1 MQIKNHNSVLLTS
14 VLLVGLLLISTTAL
28 YADDTRAPLGACCM
42 GMDTQDQCLYLEE
55 DECIMFEGFW
65 LGEDSNC
72 DDCGTED
79 YGACCIKLNDNITCL
94 MTTPEIC
101 ATQLGWTVFRGYDTD
116 CQEGGCIPDCG
127 DLNFDGGVNILDVL
141 YSISLIYKCGPRPF
155 MEETA
160 DVDGNG
166 YISIL
171 DALYLIVAIY
181 RDGPDPICPGLQ
193 PTRCDYQLITT
204 TRDCE

>member
-1 MQIKNHNSVLLTS
+1 MQMKNHNSVLITS

-28 YADDTRAPLGACCM
+28 YADDTRGPIGACCI
-42 GMDTQDQCLYLEE
+42 GQDQCLYLEE
-55 DECIMFEGFW
+55 DECLMLEGFW

-79 YGACCIKLNDNITCL
+79 YGACCIKSYSNITCL

-101 ATQLGWTVFRGYDTD
+101 YTQLGKWIVFNGYDTD

-127 DLNFDGGVNILDVL
+127 DVDFSGHVNILDVIFL
-141 YSISLIYKCGPRPF
+141 LDYRYKCSIAPF
-155 MEETA
+155 MAETA
-160 DVDGNG
+160 DVDGSG
-166 YISIL
+166 YINIL
-171 DALYLIVAIY
+171 DVIYLIVSLY

-193 PTRCDYQLITT
+193 PTRGDYQLITT
-204 TRDCE
+204 TRDCK